1 MKKLLL
7 IILTLLV
14 VSLFVL
20 AQESTTTPT
29 STPESTTT
37 PQEGENLTTTST
49 PTTSTTT
56 PPATTS
62 TTTPTNGKKGKPE
75 KKEVDLTCMKNAV
88 EKREEALKTAR
99 ETYFNKISQAYDER
113 KTALSNA
120 WTIQNHKERQRKIH
134 EAWNNFRKSVKSAWA
149 EYRKAHNQIWKTF
162 VQDRQ
167 NCKSGPTGENPGVD
181 LSF

>member
-7 IILTLLV
+7 IILTLLI

-29 STPESTTT
+29 TTTESTTT
-37 PQEGENLTTTST
+37 PST
-49 PTTSTTT
+49 TTT
-56 PPATTS
+56 PP
-62 TTTPTNGKKGKPE
+62 TTTPAATPTPPKG
-75 KKEVDLTCMKNAV
+75 KEVDLVCMKNAV
-88 EKREEALKTAR
+88 EKREDALKAAR

-113 KTALSNA
+113 KSALSNA
-120 WTIQNHKERQRKIH
+120 WVIQNHKERQRKIH

-181 LSF
+181 ISF

>member
-1 MKKLLL
+1 MKKLIL
-7 IILTLLV
+7 IFISLLV

-29 STPESTTT
+29 SIPESTTT
-37 PQEGENLTTTST
+37 PQEGEDLTTTST

-56 PPATTS
+56 P
-62 TTTPTNGKKGKPE
+62 TTTPTKSKPE
-75 KKEVDLTCMKNAV
+75 KKEVDLNCMKNAV
-88 EKREEALKTAR
+88 EKREDALKSIR
-99 ETYFNKISQAYDER
+99 ETYFNKINQAYDER
-113 KTALSNA
+113 KTSLYNA

-134 EAWNNFRKSVKSAWA
+134 EAWNNFRKSVKSAWS

-167 NCKSGPTGENPGVD
+167 NCKFGPTGENPGVD